1 MLQHQRPSAEVGAPA
16 CPLQSGPELWKK
28 SGNYLAGSQGLQKTS
43 LAVAETFWDIFGTS
57 GSRDILGRCF
67 GERER
72 DIYIYMLFKF
82 SSYKMG
88 VSMNSWFLVTGVFIL
103 RKRFLNTFKVQI
115 SSFKVRV
122 LAFKVQTLSAIPLR
136 SPF

>member
-1 MLQHQRPSAEVGAPA
+1 MGL
-16 CPLQSGPELWKK
+16 EL
-28 SGNYLAGSQGLQKTS
+28 
-43 LAVAETFWDIFGTS
+43 AETSSDCH
-57 GSRDILGRCF
+57 L
-67 GERER
+67 
-72 DIYIYMLFKF
+72 LFKF

-88 VSMNSWFLVTGVFIL
+88 ASMNSWFLATGRIYFK
-103 RKRFLNTFKVQI
+103 RKVKSTLKVQI